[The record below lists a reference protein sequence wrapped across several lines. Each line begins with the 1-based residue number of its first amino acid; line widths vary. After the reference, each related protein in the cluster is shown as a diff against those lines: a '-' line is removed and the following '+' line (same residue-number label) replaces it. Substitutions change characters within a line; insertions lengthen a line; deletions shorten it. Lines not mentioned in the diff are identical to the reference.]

1 MKHTEI
7 TRQNRVLVNRTSK
20 IGVVEGVRNL
30 SRKHKIVVIKK
41 KVSSYLLRVS
51 VSITFLFGVTVFL

>member
-51 VSITFLFGVTVFL
+51 VESTTVFGYV